1 MNNTSKALE
10 KVYNGKNIL
19 TILPYPSYNKG
30 AQWWTNKRLEKLY
43 GIAASFFFK
52 EKKSP
57 SLIIVSKYKPIIEKD
72 SYFLYISKYLIK
84 DKNTVLISKS
94 GKHYLYRSNNMINS
108 NDLKLFGILLNIMK
122 INQKIKKVAFIGMGL
137 INSSLARDLKIKKFY
152 LSSSAYSRRLST
164 INKIKKLKL
173 VDFASSNIEKTIKE
187 ADIIIVGI
195 PVAAYQEVFK
205 KICNNIKPGAII
217 TDVGSVKKE
226 VINSVKKYIP
236 KNIDFVPGHPIAGTE
251 NSGPESGFAGLFKN
265 GWCILTPNKNT
276 SKNSVKIIKYMW
288 QLVGMKVDIMDSNY
302 HDEVLAITSHIPHII
317 AYSIVGTIANLQTT
331 IKKEVIKYAASG
343 FRDFTRIAASDPI
356 MWRDIILYNR
366 QSILKMLNLFK
377 KDLSKLE
384 HAIENNDD
392 KFLLNLFTKTRKIRK
407 DIIK

>member
-1 MNNTSKALE
+1 MLYSINQTDQTENLGEKNREELE
-10 KVYNGKNIL
+10 KVVYDKEFDLLEIIKKLNLENKNIICGFCRAGNNPL
-19 TILPYPSYNKG
+19 EKNLNLVKSNNTKFGFNYSLFDSFKLRYIYLKG
-30 AQWWTNKRLEKLY
+30 VKIENHEQIDFNTVYSNYIDWLEKL
-43 GIAASFFFK
+43 
-52 EKKSP
+52 
-57 SLIIVSKYKPIIEKD
+57 
-72 SYFLYISKYLIK
+72 
-84 DKNTVLISKS
+84 
-94 GKHYLYRSNNMINS
+94 
-108 NDLKLFGILLNIMK
+108 NDLKTKRKILE
-122 INQKIKKVAFIGMGL
+122 VAV
-137 INSSLARDLKIKKFY
+137 Y
-152 LSSSAYSRRLST
+152 LY
-164 INKIKKLKL
+164 IIKKLKL
-173 VDFASSNIEKTIKE
+173 VDFASSNIEKTIQE

-195 PVAAYQEVFK
+195 PVAAYKEVFK
-205 KICNNIKPGAII
+205 KICNDIKPGAII

-236 KNIDFVPGHPIAGTE
+236 KNVDFVPGHPIAGTE

-265 GWCILTPNKNT
+265 GWCILTPNKST

-384 HAIENNDD
+384 SAIKNNDD
-392 KFLLNLFTKTRKIRK
+392 KFLLNLFTKTRRIRK

>member
-1 MNNTSKALE
+1 
-10 KVYNGKNIL
+10 
-19 TILPYPSYNKG
+19 
-30 AQWWTNKRLEKLY
+30 
-43 GIAASFFFK
+43 
-52 EKKSP
+52 
-57 SLIIVSKYKPIIEKD
+57 
-72 SYFLYISKYLIK
+72 
-84 DKNTVLISKS
+84 
-94 GKHYLYRSNNMINS
+94 
-108 NDLKLFGILLNIMK
+108 MK

-226 VINSVKKYIP
+226 VIHSVKKYIP

-384 HAIENNDD
+384 YAIENNDD

>member
-1 MNNTSKALE
+1 
-10 KVYNGKNIL
+10 
-19 TILPYPSYNKG
+19 
-30 AQWWTNKRLEKLY
+30 
-43 GIAASFFFK
+43 
-52 EKKSP
+52 
-57 SLIIVSKYKPIIEKD
+57 
-72 SYFLYISKYLIK
+72 
-84 DKNTVLISKS
+84 
-94 GKHYLYRSNNMINS
+94 
-108 NDLKLFGILLNIMK
+108 MK

-226 VINSVKKYIP
+226 VINSVKKYLP

-317 AYSIVGTIANLQTT
+317 AYSIVGTIANLQTK

>member
-1 MNNTSKALE
+1 
-10 KVYNGKNIL
+10 
-19 TILPYPSYNKG
+19 
-30 AQWWTNKRLEKLY
+30 
-43 GIAASFFFK
+43 
-52 EKKSP
+52 
-57 SLIIVSKYKPIIEKD
+57 
-72 SYFLYISKYLIK
+72 
-84 DKNTVLISKS
+84 
-94 GKHYLYRSNNMINS
+94 
-108 NDLKLFGILLNIMK
+108 MK

-152 LSSSAYSRRLST
+152 LSSSAYSRRPST
-164 INKIKKLKL
+164 IKKIKKLKL
-173 VDFASSNIEKTIKE
+173 VDFAGSNIEKTIKE

>member
-1 MNNTSKALE
+1 
-10 KVYNGKNIL
+10 
-19 TILPYPSYNKG
+19 
-30 AQWWTNKRLEKLY
+30 
-43 GIAASFFFK
+43 
-52 EKKSP
+52 
-57 SLIIVSKYKPIIEKD
+57 
-72 SYFLYISKYLIK
+72 
-84 DKNTVLISKS
+84 
-94 GKHYLYRSNNMINS
+94 
-108 NDLKLFGILLNIMK
+108 MK

-173 VDFASSNIEKTIKE
+173 VDFASSNIEKIIKE

-317 AYSIVGTIANLQTT
+317 AYSIVGTITNLQTT

-407 DIIK
+407 EIIK

>member
-1 MNNTSKALE
+1 
-10 KVYNGKNIL
+10 
-19 TILPYPSYNKG
+19 
-30 AQWWTNKRLEKLY
+30 
-43 GIAASFFFK
+43 
-52 EKKSP
+52 
-57 SLIIVSKYKPIIEKD
+57 
-72 SYFLYISKYLIK
+72 
-84 DKNTVLISKS
+84 
-94 GKHYLYRSNNMINS
+94 
-108 NDLKLFGILLNIMK
+108 MK

-195 PVAAYQEVFK
+195 PVAAYQEVFE

-276 SKNSVKIIKYMW
+276 SKNSVKIIQHMW

>member
-1 MNNTSKALE
+1 
-10 KVYNGKNIL
+10 
-19 TILPYPSYNKG
+19 
-30 AQWWTNKRLEKLY
+30 
-43 GIAASFFFK
+43 
-52 EKKSP
+52 
-57 SLIIVSKYKPIIEKD
+57 
-72 SYFLYISKYLIK
+72 
-84 DKNTVLISKS
+84 
-94 GKHYLYRSNNMINS
+94 
-108 NDLKLFGILLNIMK
+108 MK

-137 INSSLARDLKIKKFY
+137 INSSLARDLKIKKLY

-226 VINSVKKYIP
+226 VINSVNEYLP

-276 SKNSVKIIKYMW
+276 SKNSVKIIKNMW

>member
-1 MNNTSKALE
+1 
-10 KVYNGKNIL
+10 
-19 TILPYPSYNKG
+19 
-30 AQWWTNKRLEKLY
+30 
-43 GIAASFFFK
+43 
-52 EKKSP
+52 
-57 SLIIVSKYKPIIEKD
+57 
-72 SYFLYISKYLIK
+72 
-84 DKNTVLISKS
+84 
-94 GKHYLYRSNNMINS
+94 
-108 NDLKLFGILLNIMK
+108 MK
-122 INQKIKKVAFIGMGL
+122 INKKIKKVAFVGMGL

-276 SKNSVKIIKYMW
+276 SKNSIKIIKYMW

>member
-1 MNNTSKALE
+1 
-10 KVYNGKNIL
+10 
-19 TILPYPSYNKG
+19 
-30 AQWWTNKRLEKLY
+30 
-43 GIAASFFFK
+43 
-52 EKKSP
+52 
-57 SLIIVSKYKPIIEKD
+57 
-72 SYFLYISKYLIK
+72 
-84 DKNTVLISKS
+84 
-94 GKHYLYRSNNMINS
+94 
-108 NDLKLFGILLNIMK
+108 MK

-407 DIIK
+407 DIVK

>member
-1 MNNTSKALE
+1 
-10 KVYNGKNIL
+10 
-19 TILPYPSYNKG
+19 
-30 AQWWTNKRLEKLY
+30 
-43 GIAASFFFK
+43 
-52 EKKSP
+52 
-57 SLIIVSKYKPIIEKD
+57 
-72 SYFLYISKYLIK
+72 
-84 DKNTVLISKS
+84 
-94 GKHYLYRSNNMINS
+94 
-108 NDLKLFGILLNIMK
+108 MK
-122 INQKIKKVAFIGMGL
+122 INKKIKKVAFIGMGL

-152 LSSSAYSRRLST
+152 LSSAAYSRRLST

-173 VDFASSNIEKTIKE
+173 VDSASSNLEKTIKE

-276 SKNSVKIIKYMW
+276 SKSSVKIIKYMW

>member
-1 MNNTSKALE
+1 
-10 KVYNGKNIL
+10 
-19 TILPYPSYNKG
+19 
-30 AQWWTNKRLEKLY
+30 
-43 GIAASFFFK
+43 
-52 EKKSP
+52 
-57 SLIIVSKYKPIIEKD
+57 
-72 SYFLYISKYLIK
+72 
-84 DKNTVLISKS
+84 
-94 GKHYLYRSNNMINS
+94 
-108 NDLKLFGILLNIMK
+108 MK

-317 AYSIVGTIANLQTT
+317 AYSIVGTVANLQTT

-384 HAIENNDD
+384 YAIENNDD

>member
-1 MNNTSKALE
+1 
-10 KVYNGKNIL
+10 
-19 TILPYPSYNKG
+19 
-30 AQWWTNKRLEKLY
+30 
-43 GIAASFFFK
+43 
-52 EKKSP
+52 
-57 SLIIVSKYKPIIEKD
+57 
-72 SYFLYISKYLIK
+72 
-84 DKNTVLISKS
+84 
-94 GKHYLYRSNNMINS
+94 
-108 NDLKLFGILLNIMK
+108 MK

-288 QLVGMKVDIMDSNY
+288 QIVGMKVDIMDSNY

>member
-1 MNNTSKALE
+1 
-10 KVYNGKNIL
+10 
-19 TILPYPSYNKG
+19 
-30 AQWWTNKRLEKLY
+30 
-43 GIAASFFFK
+43 
-52 EKKSP
+52 
-57 SLIIVSKYKPIIEKD
+57 
-72 SYFLYISKYLIK
+72 
-84 DKNTVLISKS
+84 
-94 GKHYLYRSNNMINS
+94 
-108 NDLKLFGILLNIMK
+108 MK
-122 INQKIKKVAFIGMGL
+122 FNQKIKKVSFIGMGL

-173 VDFASSNIEKTIKE
+173 VDSASSNIEKTIKE
-187 ADIIIVGI
+187 ADIIIIGI
-195 PVAAYQEVFK
+195 PVAAYQVVFK
-205 KICNNIKPGAII
+205 KICNHIKPGAVI

-226 VINSVKKYIP
+226 VINSVKKYLP

-276 SKNSVKIIKYMW
+276 SKDSVKIIKYMW
-288 QLVGMKVDIMDSNY
+288 QLVGMKVDIMNSKY

-317 AYSIVGTIANLQTT
+317 AYSIVGTVTNLQTT

>member
-1 MNNTSKALE
+1 MN
-10 KVYNGKNIL
+10 I
-19 TILPYPSYNKG
+19 NK
-30 AQWWTNKRLEKLY
+30 
-43 GIAASFFFK
+43 
-52 EKKSP
+52 
-57 SLIIVSKYKPIIEKD
+57 
-72 SYFLYISKYLIK
+72 
-84 DKNTVLISKS
+84 
-94 GKHYLYRSNNMINS
+94 
-108 NDLKLFGILLNIMK
+108 
-122 INQKIKKVAFIGMGL
+122 KIKKVAFIGMGL

-173 VDFASSNIEKTIKE
+173 VDFASSNIEKIINE
-187 ADIIIVGI
+187 SDIIIVGI

-205 KICNNIKPGAII
+205 KICNHIKPGAII

-236 KNIDFVPGHPIAGTE
+236 KNVDFVPGHPIAGTE

-276 SKNSVKIIKYMW
+276 SKSSVKIIKYMW

>member
-1 MNNTSKALE
+1 
-10 KVYNGKNIL
+10 
-19 TILPYPSYNKG
+19 
-30 AQWWTNKRLEKLY
+30 
-43 GIAASFFFK
+43 
-52 EKKSP
+52 
-57 SLIIVSKYKPIIEKD
+57 
-72 SYFLYISKYLIK
+72 
-84 DKNTVLISKS
+84 
-94 GKHYLYRSNNMINS
+94 
-108 NDLKLFGILLNIMK
+108 MK

-152 LSSSAYSRRLST
+152 LSSSAYSRRPST

-173 VDFASSNIEKTIKE
+173 VDVASSNIEKTIKE

-195 PVAAYQEVFK
+195 PVAAYQEVFE

-236 KNIDFVPGHPIAGTE
+236 KKNDFVPGHPIAGTE

-265 GWCILTPNKNT
+265 GWCILTPNKST

-317 AYSIVGTIANLQTT
+317 AYSIVGTIANLQNT

>member
-1 MNNTSKALE
+1 
-10 KVYNGKNIL
+10 
-19 TILPYPSYNKG
+19 
-30 AQWWTNKRLEKLY
+30 
-43 GIAASFFFK
+43 
-52 EKKSP
+52 
-57 SLIIVSKYKPIIEKD
+57 
-72 SYFLYISKYLIK
+72 
-84 DKNTVLISKS
+84 
-94 GKHYLYRSNNMINS
+94 
-108 NDLKLFGILLNIMK
+108 MK

-377 KDLSKLE
+377 RDLSKLE
-384 HAIENNDD
+384 LAIENNDD

>member
-1 MNNTSKALE
+1 
-10 KVYNGKNIL
+10 
-19 TILPYPSYNKG
+19 
-30 AQWWTNKRLEKLY
+30 
-43 GIAASFFFK
+43 
-52 EKKSP
+52 
-57 SLIIVSKYKPIIEKD
+57 
-72 SYFLYISKYLIK
+72 
-84 DKNTVLISKS
+84 
-94 GKHYLYRSNNMINS
+94 
-108 NDLKLFGILLNIMK
+108 MK

-152 LSSSAYSRRLST
+152 LSSSAYSKRQST

-317 AYSIVGTIANLQTT
+317 AYSIVGTVANLQTT

-377 KDLSKLE
+377 KDLLKLE

>member
-1 MNNTSKALE
+1 
-10 KVYNGKNIL
+10 
-19 TILPYPSYNKG
+19 
-30 AQWWTNKRLEKLY
+30 
-43 GIAASFFFK
+43 
-52 EKKSP
+52 
-57 SLIIVSKYKPIIEKD
+57 
-72 SYFLYISKYLIK
+72 
-84 DKNTVLISKS
+84 
-94 GKHYLYRSNNMINS
+94 
-108 NDLKLFGILLNIMK
+108 MK

-205 KICNNIKPGAII
+205 KICNNIKPGTII

-265 GWCILTPNKNT
+265 GWCILTPSKNT

-356 MWRDIILYNR
+356 MWRDIILYNK

>member
-1 MNNTSKALE
+1 
-10 KVYNGKNIL
+10 
-19 TILPYPSYNKG
+19 
-30 AQWWTNKRLEKLY
+30 
-43 GIAASFFFK
+43 
-52 EKKSP
+52 
-57 SLIIVSKYKPIIEKD
+57 
-72 SYFLYISKYLIK
+72 
-84 DKNTVLISKS
+84 
-94 GKHYLYRSNNMINS
+94 
-108 NDLKLFGILLNIMK
+108 MK

-173 VDFASSNIEKTIKE
+173 VDFASSDIEKTIKE

-226 VINSVKKYIP
+226 VINSVEKYIP

-384 HAIENNDD
+384 YAIENNDD

>member
-1 MNNTSKALE
+1 
-10 KVYNGKNIL
+10 
-19 TILPYPSYNKG
+19 
-30 AQWWTNKRLEKLY
+30 
-43 GIAASFFFK
+43 
-52 EKKSP
+52 
-57 SLIIVSKYKPIIEKD
+57 
-72 SYFLYISKYLIK
+72 
-84 DKNTVLISKS
+84 
-94 GKHYLYRSNNMINS
+94 
-108 NDLKLFGILLNIMK
+108 MK

-152 LSSSAYSRRLST
+152 LSSSAYSRRPST

-173 VDFASSNIEKTIKE
+173 VDVASSNIEKTIKE

>member
-1 MNNTSKALE
+1 
-10 KVYNGKNIL
+10 
-19 TILPYPSYNKG
+19 
-30 AQWWTNKRLEKLY
+30 
-43 GIAASFFFK
+43 
-52 EKKSP
+52 
-57 SLIIVSKYKPIIEKD
+57 
-72 SYFLYISKYLIK
+72 
-84 DKNTVLISKS
+84 
-94 GKHYLYRSNNMINS
+94 
-108 NDLKLFGILLNIMK
+108 MK

-152 LSSSAYSRRLST
+152 LSSSAYSRRPST

-173 VDFASSNIEKTIKE
+173 VDVASSNIEKTIKE

-288 QLVGMKVDIMDSNY
+288 QLVGMKVDIMDSDY

-392 KFLLNLFTKTRKIRK
+392 KFLLNLFTKTRRIRK

>member
-1 MNNTSKALE
+1 
-10 KVYNGKNIL
+10 
-19 TILPYPSYNKG
+19 
-30 AQWWTNKRLEKLY
+30 
-43 GIAASFFFK
+43 
-52 EKKSP
+52 
-57 SLIIVSKYKPIIEKD
+57 
-72 SYFLYISKYLIK
+72 
-84 DKNTVLISKS
+84 
-94 GKHYLYRSNNMINS
+94 
-108 NDLKLFGILLNIMK
+108 MK

-236 KNIDFVPGHPIAGTE
+236 KNVDFVPGHPIAGTE

-276 SKNSVKIIKYMW
+276 SKSSVKIIKYMW

>member
-1 MNNTSKALE
+1 
-10 KVYNGKNIL
+10 
-19 TILPYPSYNKG
+19 
-30 AQWWTNKRLEKLY
+30 
-43 GIAASFFFK
+43 
-52 EKKSP
+52 
-57 SLIIVSKYKPIIEKD
+57 
-72 SYFLYISKYLIK
+72 
-84 DKNTVLISKS
+84 
-94 GKHYLYRSNNMINS
+94 
-108 NDLKLFGILLNIMK
+108 MK
-122 INQKIKKVAFIGMGL
+122 INKKIKKVAFVGMGL

-251 NSGPESGFAGLFKN
+251 NSGPESGFVGLFKN

-276 SKNSVKIIKYMW
+276 SKSSVKIIKYMW

-407 DIIK
+407 DITK

>member
-1 MNNTSKALE
+1 M
-10 KVYNGKNIL
+10 KV
-19 TILPYPSYNKG
+19 
-30 AQWWTNKRLEKLY
+30 
-43 GIAASFFFK
+43 
-52 EKKSP
+52 
-57 SLIIVSKYKPIIEKD
+57 
-72 SYFLYISKYLIK
+72 
-84 DKNTVLISKS
+84 
-94 GKHYLYRSNNMINS
+94 
-108 NDLKLFGILLNIMK
+108 
-122 INQKIKKVAFIGMGL
+122 NQKIKKVSFIGMGL

-205 KICNNIKPGAII
+205 KICNHIKPGAII

-236 KNIDFVPGHPIAGTE
+236 KNVDFVPGHPIAGTE

-265 GWCILTPNKNT
+265 GWCILTPNKST

-288 QLVGMKVDIMDSNY
+288 QIVGMKVDIMDPNY

-317 AYSIVGTIANLQTT
+317 AYSIVGTITNLQTT

-384 HAIENNDD
+384 SAIKNNDD
-392 KFLLNLFTKTRKIRK
+392 KFLLNLFTKTRRIRK

>member
-1 MNNTSKALE
+1 
-10 KVYNGKNIL
+10 
-19 TILPYPSYNKG
+19 
-30 AQWWTNKRLEKLY
+30 
-43 GIAASFFFK
+43 
-52 EKKSP
+52 
-57 SLIIVSKYKPIIEKD
+57 
-72 SYFLYISKYLIK
+72 
-84 DKNTVLISKS
+84 
-94 GKHYLYRSNNMINS
+94 
-108 NDLKLFGILLNIMK
+108 MK
-122 INQKIKKVAFIGMGL
+122 IKKKIKKVAFVGMGL

-276 SKNSVKIIKYMW
+276 SKSSVKIIKHMW

-384 HAIENNDD
+384 YAIENNDD

>member
-1 MNNTSKALE
+1 
-10 KVYNGKNIL
+10 
-19 TILPYPSYNKG
+19 
-30 AQWWTNKRLEKLY
+30 
-43 GIAASFFFK
+43 
-52 EKKSP
+52 
-57 SLIIVSKYKPIIEKD
+57 
-72 SYFLYISKYLIK
+72 
-84 DKNTVLISKS
+84 
-94 GKHYLYRSNNMINS
+94 
-108 NDLKLFGILLNIMK
+108 MK

-173 VDFASSNIEKTIKE
+173 VDVASSNVEKTIKE

-205 KICNNIKPGAII
+205 KICNNIKPGTII

-236 KNIDFVPGHPIAGTE
+236 KNVDFVPGHPIAGTE

>member
-1 MNNTSKALE
+1 
-10 KVYNGKNIL
+10 
-19 TILPYPSYNKG
+19 
-30 AQWWTNKRLEKLY
+30 
-43 GIAASFFFK
+43 
-52 EKKSP
+52 
-57 SLIIVSKYKPIIEKD
+57 
-72 SYFLYISKYLIK
+72 
-84 DKNTVLISKS
+84 
-94 GKHYLYRSNNMINS
+94 
-108 NDLKLFGILLNIMK
+108 MK
-122 INQKIKKVAFIGMGL
+122 INKKIKKVAFVGMGL

>member
-1 MNNTSKALE
+1 
-10 KVYNGKNIL
+10 
-19 TILPYPSYNKG
+19 
-30 AQWWTNKRLEKLY
+30 
-43 GIAASFFFK
+43 
-52 EKKSP
+52 
-57 SLIIVSKYKPIIEKD
+57 
-72 SYFLYISKYLIK
+72 
-84 DKNTVLISKS
+84 
-94 GKHYLYRSNNMINS
+94 
-108 NDLKLFGILLNIMK
+108 MK

-205 KICNNIKPGAII
+205 KICNYIKPGAII

-331 IKKEVIKYAASG
+331 IKKEVIKHAASG